1 MRLIVSLLFV
11 LLLHTAYGQN
21 NASIDTSAKAEA
33 TAVDS
38 GTVKKSAGTQYA
50 ASGWK
55 TMWWGKHYRKEWATP
70 VSFPILHI
78 STAYGGLKPLK
89 VGGGHETKTL
99 RLISSDGKEYVLRT
113 VDKSL
118 DVLVPNYLRG
128 TAINDLVNDQVS
140 TANPYAPLAIPTLAD
155 SLHF

>member
-1 MRLIVSLLFV
+1 MRIIVFLLFTV
-11 LLLHTAYGQN
+11 QLLTVYGQKN
-21 NASIDTSAKAEA
+21 VAVVDTSVKAEA

-38 GTVKKSAGTQYA
+38 GTVTKSAGTQYA
-50 ASGWK
+50 ASSWK

-128 TAINDLVNDQVS
+128 TAINDLVNDQV
-140 TANPYAPLAIPTLAD
+140 
-155 SLHF
+155 